1 MMTNILLTGTPG
13 IGKTTAIRKI
23 VSNLDSTEVAGFWSS
38 EIRIDGRRV
47 GFAIETISGEKGI
60 LAHVDFKEGPRVGKY
75 SVNVSE
81 IESIIVPELVLARES
96 GHIIVI
102 DEIAKMELYSQRF
115 LQEIRKCLNTK
126 HVLGAIQERRH
137 QFLDEVRS
145 RRDVTLFELTTEN
158 RDKIPLQILQLLGQ
172 ES

>member
-126 HVLGAIQERRH
+126 HVLGTIQERRH
-137 QFLDEVRS
+137 PFLDEVRS